1 MGTPF
6 LVMTGILPKLAAFL
20 TSVFIVVKY
29 MVLPTR
35 RLPEGDITL
44 NFAKASTTSSGV
56 RLKLLSLSGSTLNTM
71 VRAFEPNGGGAER
84 PGMVENIGLM
94 RVAARAEM

>member
-6 LVMTGILPKLAAFL
+6 LVMTGMLPKFVAFF
-20 TSVFIVVKY
+20 TSVFMVVKN

-35 RLPEGDITL
+35 RLPDGDITL

-71 VRAFEPNGGGAER
+71 VRALEPNGGGAER
-84 PGMVENIGLM
+84 PGIVENIGLI
-94 RVAARAEM
+94 RVAARS